1 MKLWKIGVLGIA
13 AALFLNGCGKDCKD
27 KIINPSMEDITAVS
41 EVETTKNFTQNT
53 YTGIDIRNKGEI
65 TNETGDVS
73 RIGMNMY
80 QSRINDKDFYF
91 NDVAVR
97 DGKMIVAYSLVTRV
111 YNEGEKE
118 NNHNY
123 GMDIYEIHIAVIN
136 INNKEII
143 KDFVPGK
150 EFLNVVFDRGGIRCL
165 KNCYGGTEGTYYD
178 YSLNKLFD
186 FKCDYDNQGYF
197 SENGCRIYYFER
209 NKICMY
215 NPENGSVSNVKPN
228 NKMLIT
234 AINGVFTDMNSI
246 DYVSVSGIGTD
257 LKSYNGIFR
266 TDTGEFIYLNR
277 YTGTDVYFDTTSGNG
292 IIWEERKDSSDIHNW
307 KVYLPDDKICNIR
320 YSGETQDI
328 YFKVLDNG
336 DIFFM
341 DITENMLK

>member
-1 MKLWKIGVLGIA
+1 
-13 AALFLNGCGKDCKD
+13 
-27 KIINPSMEDITAVS
+27 MEDITAVS
-41 EVETTKNFTQNT
+41 EVETTKNFIRNT

-165 KNCYGGTEGTYYD
+165 KNCYGGTAH
-178 YSLNKLFD
+178 
-186 FKCDYDNQGYF
+186 
-197 SENGCRIYYFER
+197 I
-209 NKICMY
+209 M
-215 NPENGSVSNVKPN
+215 
-228 NKMLIT
+228 IT
-234 AINGVFTDMNSI
+234 ALINYLILNAITIIRVIFPKTAAEYI
-246 DYVSVSGIGTD
+246 TLKEIKYVCITR
-257 LKSYNGIFR
+257 R
-266 TDTGEFIYLNR
+266 TAR
-277 YTGTDVYFDTTSGNG
+277 SA
-292 IIWEERKDSSDIHNW
+292 
-307 KVYLPDDKICNIR
+307 
-320 YSGETQDI
+320 
-328 YFKVLDNG
+328 
-336 DIFFM
+336 M
-341 DITENMLK
+341 

>member
-1 MKLWKIGVLGIA
+1 
-13 AALFLNGCGKDCKD
+13 
-27 KIINPSMEDITAVS
+27 MEDITAVS
-41 EVETTKNFTQNT
+41 EVETTKNFTKNT

-136 INNKEII
+136 IKNKEII

-186 FKCDYDNQGYF
+186 FKC
-197 SENGCRIYYFER
+197 GCKVRH
-209 NKICMY
+209 
-215 NPENGSVSNVKPN
+215 
-228 NKMLIT
+228 
-234 AINGVFTDMNSI
+234 
-246 DYVSVSGIGTD
+246 
-257 LKSYNGIFR
+257 
-266 TDTGEFIYLNR
+266 FILNYKYL
-277 YTGTDVYFDTTSGNG
+277 
-292 IIWEERKDSSDIHNW
+292 
-307 KVYLPDDKICNIR
+307 
-320 YSGETQDI
+320 
-328 YFKVLDNG
+328 
-336 DIFFM
+336 IFFC
-341 DITENMLK
+341 IRR

>member
-41 EVETTKNFTQNT
+41 EVETTKNFIKNT

-136 INNKEII
+136 IKNKEII

-150 EFLNVVFDRGGIRCL
+150 EFLNVVFDRGG
-165 KNCYGGTEGTYYD
+165 
-178 YSLNKLFD
+178 F
-186 FKCDYDNQGYF
+186 
-197 SENGCRIYYFER
+197 IYVLR
-209 NKICMY
+209 TAMVVRKAHIM
-215 NPENGSVSNVKPN
+215 
-228 NKMLIT
+228 IT
-234 AINGVFTDMNSI
+234 ALINYLILNAITIIRVIFPKTAAEYI
-246 DYVSVSGIGTD
+246 TLKEIKYV
-257 LKSYNGIFR
+257 
-266 TDTGEFIYLNR
+266 
-277 YTGTDVYFDTTSGNG
+277 
-292 IIWEERKDSSDIHNW
+292 
-307 KVYLPDDKICNIR
+307 C
-320 YSGETQDI
+320 
-328 YFKVLDNG
+328 
-336 DIFFM
+336 
-341 DITENMLK
+341 ITRRMAQSAM